1 MELKNAVAVCLISLF
16 SATIVVLIAR
26 SLDSQAASQLE
37 PQLTAIVEELQALRK
52 QGGLASLPTAAARR
66 EPADDRLAIY
76 FFHATQR
83 CANCEAVESAM
94 EELLRTDFAAPY
106 NRGEIAWKLLD
117 YEKPSGA
124 RLAGRFKVAG
134 LAVILARVKDNQ
146 LQEGWKNL
154 GNVMALTGDKPALA
168 AYLRGEIQQMLAGDK
183 PPTPPPGGSGRPAIP
198 VPATKTTDP
207 AAFPKPPAIPVPE

>member
-37 PQLTAIVEELQALRK
+37 PQLTAIAEELQALRK
-52 QGGLASLPTAAARR
+52 QGSLVSSPATATRS

-83 CANCEAVESAM
+83 CASCEAVESTM
-94 EELLRTDFAAPY
+94 EGLLRTDFASPY
-106 NRGEIAWKLLD
+106 NRGEISWKLLD

-146 LQEGWKNL
+146 LQVGWKNL
-154 GNVMALTGDKPALA
+154 ANVMALTGDKLALA

-183 PPTPPPGGSGRPAIP
+183 PPTPPPGGSGGLAIP
-198 VPATKTTDP
+198 VPETKTADP
-207 AAFPKPPAIPVPE
+207 AASPKPPAIPVPE